1 MFLIPNLGLSL
12 LHFFILCIVFACIL
26 TLISF
31 LNNNMEDPIH
41 REINSKENK
50 LQLGEYIELYL
61 NRFIHY
67 NIICI
72 ALFLPYILKPN
83 IIVYW
88 IYLCLLSMIVYS
100 WYLLKECPFNI
111 HEKQI
116 LDKYYVNGTSELN
129 PFMALII
136 PNWLFVLIIETM
148 YRINLLIIL
157 FRIVQYYYIPKNK
170 IPEEMRM

>member
-1 MFLIPNLGLSL
+1 MIIIPNLGLSL
-12 LHFFILCIVFACIL
+12 LHFFIICIVFSCML

-31 LNNNMEDPIH
+31 LNNNIEDPIH

-50 LQLGEYIELYL
+50 LQLSEYIELYL

-67 NIICI
+67 NIVFVS
-72 ALFLPYILKPN
+72 LFMPYILKPN
-83 IIVYW
+83 IIIYW
-88 IYLCLLSMIVYS
+88 IYLCLVSTIGYS

-116 LDKYYVNGTSELN
+116 LDKHYMNGFSEIN

-136 PNWLFVLIIETM
+136 PNWLFIAIIAIV
-148 YRINLLIIL
+148 YRINLLLVL
-157 FRIVQYYYIPKNK
+157 FRIVQHYYIPKNK
-170 IPEEMRM
+170 IPEDARM